1 VIDVAALGEV
11 LIDFA
16 STAASL
22 STEVPG
28 GIPSIPDRAAVLAA
42 M

>member
-1 VIDVAALGEV
+1 MIDAVALGEV

-22 STEVPG
+22 FTEMPG
-28 GIPSIPDRAAVLAA
+28 GIPEKDAVLKV